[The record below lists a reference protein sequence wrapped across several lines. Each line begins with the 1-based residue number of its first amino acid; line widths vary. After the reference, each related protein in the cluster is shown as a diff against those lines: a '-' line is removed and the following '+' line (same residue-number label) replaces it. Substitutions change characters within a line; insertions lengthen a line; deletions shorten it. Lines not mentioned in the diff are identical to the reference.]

1 MSGNKIINT
10 VDGRNPAPVDRFRF
24 LQGSI
29 HARWLAGFLPST
41 ICLKLPCFGV
51 HHFVGLV
58 VTQQRCVFY
67 APFSKDNRFLLHWA
81 SESEQIW
88 EGAPWLVAA
97 RVDNMGSQLRPV
109 LYIVHIQVDIQ
120 KISYT
125 KTGSGRA
132 MMGLKILC
140 FVTFCSYR
148 HQMLMRDIRVD
159 VREFTNNM

>member
-1 MSGNKIINT
+1 LSGNKIINT
-10 VDGRNPAPVDRFRF
+10 VDGRNPAPVDRSRY

-41 ICLKLPCFGV
+41 ICLKLPRFGV

-58 VTQQRCVFY
+58 VTQQGCVFSTL
-67 APFSKDNRFLLHWA
+67 PGQSFSASLG

-97 RVDNMGSQLRPV
+97 WVDNMGSQLRPV

-120 KISYT
+120 KVSYT
-125 KTGSGRA
+125 KTGSGIA

-140 FVTFCSYR
+140 FVT
-148 HQMLMRDIRVD
+148 
-159 VREFTNNM
+159 